1 MNERM
6 QESLSALMDGQADE
20 LEIRRLLKESE
31 HNPNVFASWHSY
43 QLIGAVMRGE
53 SVSSVDLSKGIRQA
67 LDGEPMDDLQ
77 GVKMTGKTSA
87 RWPWLAASGAVAASV
102 MLAVLVGVQW
112 QQQQLAPAA
121 LVATNATP
129 IANDTVSTLAPAL
142 ATAQVSAAPAELSAA
157 QQQELE
163 QAQQKLKEYVLEHN
177 ATLDDSQQSL
187 PFARTVKF
195 NQE

>member
-77 GVKMTGKTSA
+77 GVRMTGKTSA